1 MLLNVYIED
10 RRYPLDVPE
19 ALITD
24 AEEFFARMDSDMDK
38 GWQMSRQWVERPN
51 GTERCQIVAE
61 KLMMALNAENPEM
74 VSLMGGYILSRM
86 PGVKGVRIDTSGEI
100 QETEFIMGVGAE

>member
-10 RRYPLDVPE
+10 RHYPLDVPE
-19 ALITD
+19 ALL
-24 AEEFFARMDSDMDK
+24 AEAEGFFSKMDSDMDN
-38 GWQMSRQWVERPN
+38 GWQMSRQWVERPDR
-51 GTERCQIVAE
+51 TERCQIVAD
-61 KLMMALNAENPEM
+61 KLMMALNADSPQM

-100 QETEFIMGVGAE
+100 QETEFIMGAGAA